1 MRTLGPHAA
10 ATGRRVLAALALLAL
25 LALVTLAGL
34 QRASSPSGA
43 APAALQ
49 PLYDACMNSM
59 LQSTCRVTQDRSA
72 PPGEVAQI
80 VFVAGVGPVDAQAYR
95 ALRASGD
102 AMCSLMRD
110 ACTADW
116 DGAQCKTARSLWSA
130 AQAPAGG

>member
-1 MRTLGPHAA
+1 MRPRRPRRPAPP
-10 ATGRRVLAALALLAL
+10 GRRVLAVLALGATVALA
-25 LALVTLAGL
+25 GC
-34 QRASSPSGA
+34 QRAPAPSA
-43 APAALQ
+43 TAPAALQ
-49 PLYDACMNSM
+49 PLYDACMNAM

-72 PPGEVAQI
+72 PPSQAAQI

-116 DGAQCKTARSLWSA
+116 NGAQCKTARSLWSA
-130 AQAPAGG
+130 ASAPPGG